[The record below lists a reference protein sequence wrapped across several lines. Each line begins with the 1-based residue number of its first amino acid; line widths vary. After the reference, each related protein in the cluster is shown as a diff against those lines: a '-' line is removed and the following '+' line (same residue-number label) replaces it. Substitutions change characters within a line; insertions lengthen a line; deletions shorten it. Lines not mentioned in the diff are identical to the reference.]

1 MIYQEPLFILALL
14 TIFSFKQR
22 VAMADIAL
30 LASPRLVREQSP
42 SPMANQCNGG
52 GDADYWPAVSVL
64 AQH

>member
-22 VAMADIAL
+22 LTL